1 MGYSERR
8 IFLLMHKDIETA
20 SLSLSDDGS
29 LQKFVL
35 LNQEHF
41 PVVRSDKDFRFWWER
56 RAVPLHQK
64 ELRALLDNNTLL
76 VYMVK
81 NLGLSLTDGY
91 WIKPAAS
98 PLLE

>member
-41 PVVRSDKDFRFWWER
+41 PIVRSDKDFRSWWER

-64 ELRALLDNNTLL
+64 ELRALLDNNTLPCL
-76 VYMVK
+76 Y
-81 NLGLSLTDGY
+81 GE
-91 WIKPAAS
+91 KPWS
-98 PLLE
+98 FLNGWVLD